1 MALRPQSRLFC
12 EDIWSARRSRLSQ
25 GSSRRKGRH
34 TGAALLESK
43 EDIGGVFGLGVTS
56 GYVGD
61 ERSLE
66 KSANRLVRK
75 RCDFCS
81 IFLLF
86 APATYWRR
94 LGGKKSV
101 LFFFPPFVS
110 PEWRGRSTGRDGR
123 ARGSTYPVLGLAA
136 AEHLAKAFHDGVCV
150 LFLRGGR
157 EV

>member
-12 EDIWSARRSRLSQ
+12 EDIRSARRSRLSQ

-61 ERSLE
+61 ERSLG
-66 KSANRLVRK
+66 KSANRLVSK

-81 IFLLF
+81 IFHLF

-94 LGGKKSV
+94 FGRQKSV
-101 LFFFPPFVS
+101 LFFFFPPSCHQNGGADQRAGMGRRGVQRTLFWALQRRNT
-110 PEWRGRSTGRDGR
+110 WRRPSMME
-123 ARGSTYPVLGLAA
+123 S
-136 AEHLAKAFHDGVCV
+136 AF
-150 LFLRGGR
+150 FF
-157 EV
+157 